1 MRFIMK
7 RKTIKRNRNTVLLQD
22 VMLSFFVIPFFLLN
36 TSHKPVYGF
45 LLARIVSSFIHPR
58 EMVITQRETA

>member
-22 VMLSFFVIPFFLLN
+22 VMISFFVIPFFLLN
-36 TSHKPVYGF
+36 TNHKVN
-45 LLARIVSSFIHPR
+45 
-58 EMVITQRETA
+58 